1 MDVKLLEKRV
11 AVITGASR
19 GIGRDIAL
27 CYAREGA
34 SLMLICL
41 EDEEHLVEVHRET
54 EKLGAKTASIIG
66 DISKMEFCE
75 SVYSETM
82 SQFGRT
88 DILVNCAGTINRSPF
103 EEMTLEEWHRIIDV
117 NLHGAFYICRL
128 FLPGMREQ
136 EYGKVINITSQMA
149 HTPHPSASPSYE
161 VSKAGLTALT
171 RHLAFQY
178 AKYNVCVN
186 AIAPG
191 SIDTDLPK
199 SMPQEARQRLK
210 NGVPMKRLGEPEELG
225 KCALF
230 LASEMSNYVT
240 GTTLHV
246 NGGSLM
252 L

>member
-1 MDVKLLEKRV
+1 
-11 AVITGASR
+11 
-19 GIGRDIAL
+19 
-27 CYAREGA
+27 
-34 SLMLICL
+34 MLICL
-41 EDEEHLVEVHRET
+41 EEEERLIEVHCDI
-54 EKLGAKTASIIG
+54 EKLGAKSSIIIG
-66 DISKMEFCE
+66 DISNLELCKKI
-75 SVYSETM
+75 YNETI

-88 DILVNCAGTINRSPF
+88 DILVNCAGAITRSPF
-103 EEMTLEEWHRIIDV
+103 EEMKTEEWHRIIDV
-117 NLHGAFYICRL
+117 NLHGAFYLCRF
-128 FLPGMREQ
+128 FLPGMRKQ
-136 EYGKVINITSQMA
+136 KYGKIINITSQMA

-171 RHLAFQY
+171 RHLAVQY

-199 SMPQEARQRLK
+199 SMSLEARQRLK
-210 NGVPMKRLGEPEELG
+210 NGVPMNRLGETEELAR
-225 KCALF
+225 CALF
-230 LASEMSNYVT
+230 LAAPMSSYVT